1 MLAFLCV
8 LVHFTIQRNRTK
20 STAFAIPSSRGL
32 DVCCNRLKSH
42 SLPRNFAK
50 TRQGVKLYTK
60 AKIQKP

>member
-8 LVHFTIQRNRTK
+8 LVHLQF
-20 STAFAIPSSRGL
+20 SATAPNPLHLPYQQSRIGC
-32 DVCCNRLKSH
+32 CCNRLKSH
-42 SLPRNFAK
+42 NLPRNFAK

>member
-8 LVHFTIQRNRTK
+8 LVHLQF
-20 STAFAIPSSRGL
+20 SATAPNPLQMQYSGRGL

-42 SLPRNFAK
+42 NLPRNFAK